1 MRVGGGDPRAEIEAF
16 FENRAKRALR
26 LAVRNERAG
35 KHALAMEWN
44 SVGVR
49 YRRWLDWLIAES
61 PGGAGAMRGP
71 LPPAPS
77 PQERG
82 GVFDLQRGRGLVSI
96 SEAELQRQIVEA
108 LEVMRFKV
116 LVTTVKIRSKDPR
129 HHRTGQSKGIPDLI
143 VSKEQ
148 WIKGIWL
155 GLEVKSENGRVRPE
169 QQELARLGRIVI
181 VRSLDEAIEAART
194 ADGELRRAGGTRTG

>member
-71 LPPAPS
+71 LP
-77 PQERG
+77 RRGG

-116 LVTTVKIRSKDPR
+116 LVTTVKIRSKNPK
-129 HHRTGQSKGIPDLI
+129 HHRTGQSKGIPDVI
-143 VSKEQ
+143 ISKPQ
-148 WIKGIWL
+148 WMEGIWL